1 MEEKVYSRA
10 VNKTGLGNR
19 VIDGKELRR
28 CFKQDEINSLAT
40 VDDWVECVRC
50 LKWRMLPPKHTCDMA
65 NIPDD
70 WHCEMVNK
78 HDQRMDLT
86 CNFPEKEAMWYSQHF
101 KKPNEKSKSSTSPSL
116 LVETASTTI
125 SKAETEMLVERDE
138 LLKNILTI
146 SSRTKNPAL
155 IVSKHYFHDAL
166 LSEKDSVRELEKLK
180 AAVETKPSD
189 FVEMAENQEAKRKLN
204 FQEKGSLKK
213 QKKKKKKAKFLNRD
227 FDDVNGKKKGKTVA
241 RDAPSTQGIKR
252 ERTVKNFPGYS
263 DESSDDCLV
272 F

>member
-1 MEEKVYSRA
+1 M
-10 VNKTGLGNR
+10 G
-19 VIDGKELRR
+19 ELRR

-70 WHCEMVNK
+70 WHCEMVNE

-101 KKPNEKSKSSTSPSL
+101 KTPNEKSKFITSPSL
-116 LVETASTTI
+116 IVETASTTI
-125 SKAETEMLVERDE
+125 SKAESEVLVERDDV
-138 LLKNILTI
+138 LKNILAI
-146 SSRTKNPAL
+146 SSRTKSPTL
-155 IVSKHYFHDAL
+155 IVS
-166 LSEKDSVRELEKLK
+166 
-180 AAVETKPSD
+180 
-189 FVEMAENQEAKRKLN
+189 KLN
-204 FQEKGSLKK
+204 FQEKGSPKK
-213 QKKKKKKAKFLNRD
+213 PKKMKKRAKVLNRD
-227 FDDVNGKKKGKTVA
+227 FDNVNGKKNWKVVA
-241 RDAPSTQGIKR
+241 RVAPSTQGIKR
-252 ERTVKNFPGYS
+252 ERTDNNGRNFPGYS